1 MFRVH
6 CVSIFFVLLFYNA
19 DGHSYATGIRA
30 LQCARPVISGTCVT
44 HESESDASSG
54 GKWNRSPPRSQR
66 SSNSNMPPPHQKVTA
81 FETSPETIA
90 GNSGVPGSYLPPR
103 SGIRVSYDAT
113 DIARG
118 DATSTAVLEASI

>member
-1 MFRVH
+1 MSHMNRNRTLRLVESGTALHRVVKEKKFRV
-6 CVSIFFVLLFYNA
+6 
-19 DGHSYATGIRA
+19 
-30 LQCARPVISGTCVT
+30 
-44 HESESDASSG
+44 
-54 GKWNRSPPRSQR
+54 
-66 SSNSNMPPPHQKVTA
+66 NMPPHQKVTA